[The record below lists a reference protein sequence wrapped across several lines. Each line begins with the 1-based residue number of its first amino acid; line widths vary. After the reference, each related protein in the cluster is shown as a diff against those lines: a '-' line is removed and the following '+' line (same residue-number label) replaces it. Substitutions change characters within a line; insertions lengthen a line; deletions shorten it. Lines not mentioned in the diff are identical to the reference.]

1 MNIELETLYD
11 KYGNGMDEL
20 WRKSDV
26 GDLDD
31 WLYDN
36 WLVEDPAGTFRI
48 LKVEEF
54 EYLLKNDLDFS
65 NRWNKTLKVKYE
77 TRNNSF

>member
-1 MNIELETLYD
+1 MLTLLEIQYD
-11 KYGNGMDEL
+11 NYGNAMDEL

-36 WLVEDPAGTFRI
+36 WLVEDSAGKFRI
-48 LKVEEF
+48 LKIEEF
-54 EYLLKNDLDFS
+54 DYLLKNNNNFA
-65 NRWNKTLKVKYE
+65 NKWNNL
-77 TRNNSF
+77 